1 MLLFCVCL
9 VLFSIMPLRFANLFH
24 VSIINIF
31 FANWSYYIEWM
42 YSLFFVFVF
51 HCRWIFVFF
60 FFQFGAI
67 LCTTAYEHLCKV
79 LCGYVFNYLEHS
91 TILMLTVQN
100 QVVSFIRLKVQSSQD
115 CPQPAVNWGFPCHK
129 HFWTIAHKLRVPT
142 VLESNFLEHLIEIR
156 KML

>member
-51 HCRWIFVFF
+51 HCRWIFGFF
-60 FFQFGAI
+60 FSNLGLFYVQLLMNIYVKFYVDMFSIILSIVQF
-67 LCTTAYEHLCKV
+67 
-79 LCGYVFNYLEHS
+79 
-91 TILMLTVQN
+91 
-100 QVVSFIRLKVQSSQD
+100 
-115 CPQPAVNWGFPCHK
+115 
-129 HFWTIAHKLRVPT
+129 
-142 VLESNFLEHLIEIR
+142 
-156 KML
+156 